1 MCVNYPGTQYS
12 EAKWPV
18 GERETFAACF
28 SDPGWPAAQH
38 QVESVCSGRQM
49 PSWRTSTRNLLE
61 RVPVTGG
68 KGSVLLLPGATK
80 CSLSV
85 ARGQVEMWRIV
96 TGPQEGIEH
105 TAADC
110 GPASPQLHARDTRL
124 SGSLGMGKGSLDGRF
139 TEKPGLQEKGLH

>member
-1 MCVNYPGTQYS
+1 MVCVNYLGTQYS

-18 GERETFAACF
+18 GEREMFAACF
-28 SDPGWPAAQH
+28 SDPGWPAAHH
-38 QVESVCSGRQM
+38 QVESVCSGGQM

-61 RVPVTGG
+61 RALVTGG
-68 KGSVLLLPGATK
+68 KGSALLLPGATK

-85 ARGQVEMWRIV
+85 ACGQEMWRIM
-96 TGPQEGIEH
+96 TGPQEGTEH

-110 GPASPQLHARDTRL
+110 RPASPQLHARDSSSLEARA
-124 SGSLGMGKGSLDGRF
+124 SGEGSLAGRF